1 VIVNDINR
9 KSAEDTVD
17 AMAAARR
24 GCAHQAD
31 VSDSG
36 AVRAMFEEVKQRF
49 RDLDVLVN
57 NAGIAETGNRRDE
70 INRKGEGQ
78 LRELLSGGPIQSHWD
93 VTASLSDEE
102 WRQMMMYTWAARSS
116 APVRR

>member
-1 VIVNDINR
+1 
-9 KSAEDTVD
+9 
-17 AMAAARR
+17 MAAARR

-57 NAGIAETGNRRDE
+57 NAGIAETGNRRD
-70 INRKGEGQ
+70 
-78 LRELLSGGPIQSHWD
+78 
-93 VTASLSDEE
+93 
-102 WRQMMMYTWAARSS
+102 
-116 APVRR
+116 